1 MERERE
7 FGSCETPAQP
17 SPRGMVVRFRTI
29 QGQEKEELF
38 EDLVIITE
46 GALQHDEIPRN
57 VTRREERLLGGV
69 QLCFELLIKYPIS
82 NPS

>member
-1 MERERE
+1 M
-7 FGSCETPAQP
+7 
-17 SPRGMVVRFRTI
+17 
-29 QGQEKEELF
+29 
-38 EDLVIITE
+38 IITE